1 MSEPILV
8 VIQLPR
14 PRLAD
19 LHEIRRSGEV
29 RLGGSRGGGEEA
41 FHEPLAD
48 DRAAIAAG
56 DDQPV
61 P

>member
-8 VIQLPR
+8 VIHLPR

-29 RLGGSRGGGEEA
+29 RLGGSRGGEEA

-48 DRAAIAAG
+48 DRAAIAAD